1 MRKEARLDKSLEGKT
16 GEPFTMAVEL
26 GKIREFARATKSR
39 NPAYDGHPGDTPLS
53 PTTFLTTARFWQ
65 TPASSA
71 LDGAGLNW
79 ERILHGEQEFV
90 FHGPPPR
97 ADDVLTGV
105 SRVERV
111 YEKTGKRGGTM
122 TFVEEVVEFKDQ
134 SGRLVAESRS
144 TAIETSKATTEGGA

>member
-1 MRKEARLDKSLEGKT
+1 MDMSLEGRT

-39 NPAYDGHPGDTPLS
+39 NPAYDGRPGNTPVI
-53 PTTFLTTARFWQ
+53 PATFLASAAFWQ
-65 TPASSA
+65 SAESSA
-71 LDGAGLNW
+71 LGGVTLNW

-97 ADDVLTGV
+97 AGDVLTGV
-105 SRVERV
+105 SRIDRV

-122 TFVEEVVEFKDQ
+122 TFLEEVVEFRDQ
-134 SGRLVAESRS
+134 GGRLVAEARS
-144 TAIETSKATTEGGA
+144 TAIETSKATTEGEA